1 MALDGGADGLD
12 FYRAV
17 SLNFA
22 AALAKGGALAFEV
35 GLGQCA
41 DVMQIM
47 EEAGFR
53 YVQSRCDLAGVER
66 VVWGVWDQPHHD

>member
-17 SLNFA
+17 SLNFS

-35 GLGQCA
+35 GLGQCE
-41 DVMQIM
+41 DVMQIL

-53 YVQSRCDLAGVER
+53 DIRSRCDLAGVER
-66 VVWGVWDQPHHD
+66 VVWGIWDPPHHD